1 MFDNARAKVR
11 KVDRPSIW
19 IRGRL
24 GRFQDSAHNKP
35 YLNTTQTAQDTTQQH
50 GNSSRKSAGILSY
63 RIDFTGYIA

>member
-24 GRFQDSAHNKP
+24 GRFEDSVHHQLDKDVLGAVGEVWFKV
-35 YLNTTQTAQDTTQQH
+35 
-50 GNSSRKSAGILSY
+50 
-63 RIDFTGYIA
+63 